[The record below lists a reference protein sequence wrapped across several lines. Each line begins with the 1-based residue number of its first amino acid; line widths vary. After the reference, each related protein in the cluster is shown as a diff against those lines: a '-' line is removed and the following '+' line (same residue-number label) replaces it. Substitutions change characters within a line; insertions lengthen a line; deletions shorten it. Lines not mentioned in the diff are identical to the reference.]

1 MIHKQLQQKIY
12 PAMRE
17 RINLSTKAVLQGVTY
32 AQALK
37 QNLQPM
43 QTIHEDN
50 QLHTPVII
58 QSTTELTELK
68 QMMKKLMEQMG
79 TMLNLIT
86 TLITK
91 IA

>member
-1 MIHKQLQQKIY
+1 
-12 PAMRE
+12 
-17 RINLSTKAVLQGVTY
+17 VLQRVTY

-37 QNLQPM
+37 QNSQPM

-50 QLHTPVII
+50 QFHTPATT

-68 QMMKKLMEQMG
+68 RMMKKLMEQMG
-79 TMLNLIT
+79 TTLNLIT